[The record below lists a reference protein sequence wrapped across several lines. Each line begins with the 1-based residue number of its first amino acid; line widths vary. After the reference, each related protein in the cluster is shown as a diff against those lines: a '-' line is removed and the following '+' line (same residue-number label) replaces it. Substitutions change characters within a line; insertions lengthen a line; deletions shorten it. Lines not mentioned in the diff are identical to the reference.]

1 MERRRILRYLPENY
15 QLAAVDEHGVLSACI
30 AVMEAMHG
38 PIDRILRSLDRYFD
52 PYRAVDQFVMLQ
64 ATWLGLDRYFE
75 WTRIS
80 VGRLDA
86 SFPTGTD
93 RLRLL
98 IAEFPSLVQT
108 RGTREALTRFL
119 EVATGIRGFDI
130 ADGNDPEK
138 SFHFVVTAP
147 EAARRLAAF
156 VEKIVAEERPAH
168 ATYEIQYADASPAAA
183 FAETRAAGR
192 TNPEPRPKRA
202 SSTKRPHA
210 RRTNKPRKNRRK
222 E

>member
-38 PIDRILRSLDRYFD
+38 PVDRILRSLDRYFD
-52 PYRAVDQFVMLQ
+52 PYQAPEPFVLLQ
-64 ATWLGLDRYFE
+64 ASWLGLDRYFE
-75 WTRIS
+75 WTGIS
-80 VGRLDA
+80 VGRGDA

-93 RLRLL
+93 QLRLL

-119 EVATGIRGFDI
+119 EVATGIRGFEI
-130 ADGNDPEK
+130 VDGVDPEK
-138 SFHFVVTAP
+138 SFHFVVRAP
-147 EAARRLAAF
+147 EAARPLASF

-168 ATYEIQYADASPAAA
+168 ATYEIQFAEASPAA
-183 FAETRAAGR
+183 FAEA
-192 TNPEPRPKRA
+192 PRPKRA
-202 SSTKRPHA
+202 PKRRPKQRKSS
-210 RRTNKPRKNRRK
+210 RK